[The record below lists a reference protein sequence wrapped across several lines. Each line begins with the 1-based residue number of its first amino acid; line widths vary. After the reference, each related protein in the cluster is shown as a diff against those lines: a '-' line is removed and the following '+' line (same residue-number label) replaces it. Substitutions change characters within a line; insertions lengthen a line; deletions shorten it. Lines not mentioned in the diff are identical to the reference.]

1 MKVFTEGIKM
11 ERDKIDDKNISTDI
25 EWRRIAKKRLWVFF
39 LPINLKLT
47 TFKIF
52 INFKNLR

>member
-25 EWRRIAKKRLWVFF
+25 E
-39 LPINLKLT
+39 
-47 TFKIF
+47 
-52 INFKNLR
+52 